1 MSALKNELGDFRQN
15 SHEFFG
21 EQRKVSGIAYLPLTF
36 RLPSAYLPLTIP
48 LTLPLTLPL
57 QEALQAALFCV
68 DDTKFVF
75 KKSSV
80 LGFPPGFYHFVHRNY
95 FRSF

>member
-36 RLPSAYLPLTIP
+36 RLPSAYHTAYPAAYLAFTGSPTSRLV
-48 LTLPLTLPL
+48 LRGRYKVRL
-57 QEALQAALFCV
+57 QKVVCPGLSSGFLSFC
-68 DDTKFVF
+68 
-75 KKSSV
+75 S
-80 LGFPPGFYHFVHRNY
+80 
-95 FRSF
+95 

>member
-36 RLPSAYLPLTIP
+36 RLPYRLPCRLPCLYRKPYKPLCFAWTIQRSSSKSRP
-48 LTLPLTLPL
+48 SWAFLRVFII
-57 QEALQAALFCV
+57 LFIEII
-68 DDTKFVF
+68 F
-75 KKSSV
+75 
-80 LGFPPGFYHFVHRNY
+80 GHF
-95 FRSF
+95 